1 MFVRSLLIV
10 APNLYEVQL
19 DEEKLLLTEDTV
31 LSFRLLKGNQVDCPI
46 SILKEADAIQKRRYQ
61 AMTYALRYQKSAQ
74 EIKAYVIERLQAG
87 EEEAK
92 TIIDEFKQKQ
102 IIDDLKLSQQLAS
115 ALARKGNGTFLIR
128 QKLRQRQIDAETIE
142 QAIASIEKEEWES
155 GKNLLLKK
163 LEKKYQHEDAFTKKM
178 KIKAAFYRHGYLPDE

>member
-1 MFVRSLLIV
+1 M
-10 APNLYEVQL
+10 
-19 DEEKLLLTEDTV
+19 
-31 LSFRLLKGNQVDCPI
+31 
-46 SILKEADAIQKRRYQ
+46 
-61 AMTYALRYQKSAQ
+61 
-74 EIKAYVIERLQAG
+74 
-87 EEEAK
+87 
-92 TIIDEFKQKQ
+92 
-102 IIDDLKLSQQLAS
+102 
-115 ALARKGNGTFLIR
+115 IR